1 MTGYPTDSPGEL
13 ARAIGLAKAGDLAAY
28 ERIIR
33 HYERRV
39 FLTALRI
46 LGNPAD
52 AQDAAQE
59 VWLRLHR
66 SLGKIRAGEDPT
78 GWVYRVTVNVCR
90 DALRA
95 RPGAVALEDVPEPVA
110 GPDAESGFARRERR
124 AVLES
129 ALRNLA
135 PKERAAVV
143 LRDLEGLTTAE
154 VAAALGSSE
163 ATVRSQIS
171 TARAK
176 IKRFVEGFLRR
187 KS

>member
-33 HYERRV
+33 HFERRV

-46 LGNPAD
+46 LGNRAD

-66 SLGKIRAGEDPT
+66 SLSKIRADEDPT
-78 GWVYRVTVNVCR
+78 GWVYRVTVNVCK
-90 DALRA
+90 DALRT
-95 RPGAVALEDVPEPVA
+95 RPRTAAIDDVPEPFA
-110 GPDAESGFARRERR
+110 GADAESGFERRERR

-171 TARAK
+171 TARGK
-176 IKRFVEGFLRR
+176 IKRFLRR
-187 KS
+187 IL

>member
-1 MTGYPTDSPGEL
+1 MTGYPMDSPGEL
-13 ARAIGLAKAGDLAAY
+13 ANAIGLAKAGDLAAY

-46 LGNPAD
+46 LGNRED

-95 RPGAVALEDVPEPVA
+95 RPRTAALEDAPEPAVCA
-110 GPDAESGFARRERR
+110 DTEGGFARRE
-124 AVLES
+124 VLEN
-129 ALRNLA
+129 ALRDLA

-171 TARAK
+171 VARGK
-176 IKRFVEGFLRR
+176 IRRFLRR
-187 KS
+187 IL